1 MGIFSFISF
10 ILVDYETDIVSGE
23 TVIRLYEYLLQR
35 GSITSLILRAKSLLH
50 TDGNYQVIK
59 RLHTSLEED
68 A

>member
-10 ILVDYETDIVSGE
+10 ILADYETDIVSGE

-35 GSITSLILRAKSLLH
+35 GAITSLILRAKSLLQ

-59 RLHTSLEED
+59 RLLTSLEEN

>member
-1 MGIFSFISF
+1 MGTFSFISF

-35 GSITSLILRAKSLLH
+35 GAIKSLILRAKSLLH

-59 RLHTSLEED
+59 RLYTSLEED

>member
-1 MGIFSFISF
+1 MGTFSFISF

-35 GSITSLILRAKSLLH
+35 GSITSLILRYRSLLH

>member
-1 MGIFSFISF
+1 MGTFSFISF
-10 ILVDYETDIVSGE
+10 ILADYETDIVSGE

-35 GSITSLILRAKSLLH
+35 GAITSLILRAKSLLQ

-59 RLHTSLEED
+59 RIHTSLEED